1 MALRNLSL
9 LQNGKTKIR
18 ISRPEVFYKIGV
30 LKSFAKFTG
39 KTPVPDLF
47 FDKVAGLSLQLTKK
61 ETLAQVFSCGF
72 CKHFKNTFFNR
83 TPPVVSSVKSP

>member
-18 ISRPEVFYKIGV
+18 SSRPEVFYKIGA

-39 KTPVPDLF
+39 KTPVPESLF
-47 FDKVAGLSLQLTKK
+47 
-61 ETLAQVFSCGF
+61 
-72 CKHFKNTFFNR
+72 
-83 TPPVVSSVKSP
+83 